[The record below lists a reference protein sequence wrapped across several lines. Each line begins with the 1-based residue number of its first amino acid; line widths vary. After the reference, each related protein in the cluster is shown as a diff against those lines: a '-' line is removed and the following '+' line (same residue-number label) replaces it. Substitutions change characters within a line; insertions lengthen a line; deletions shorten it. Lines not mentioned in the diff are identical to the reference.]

1 MTSSSCV
8 ITTPSG
14 LATSKASHVGNGDIG
29 RREWLLWLGAVT
41 VGGSS
46 LGCDEP
52 AAMAP
57 PPIDGVLRGAS
68 PERGHL
74 LIDGA
79 PRDAFRGAS
88 RREVDVAII
97 GGGPSGLA
105 AGWHLRRRGITRFE
119 VLELEDSIGG
129 SSTSDRNAITPYP
142 WGAHYVPVPH
152 RDNTALIEL
161 FRDMNVLTINRDGQP
176 IANEEVLVRAPD
188 ERLFYRGFWHP
199 GLFPHAGASAE
210 DLAELRRFQAR
221 IRDFVA
227 LRDGQGRRAFTLPF
241 SACSTDPDLSAL
253 DRVSARSWLDRERF
267 VSERLRWVL
276 EYGCR
281 DDYGAGLEET
291 SAWAMLF
298 YHAARIESPGADPAE
313 LMTWPNGNGA
323 IVEHFRER
331 IGDEH
336 MKTHAVVLGLSRADE
351 RVEVRLLRGPDRV
364 PEIVVAQSVILAV
377 PKFVAARL
385 VREIDESRLLDVRAF
400 EYSPWVVANLTLRDR
415 PVDRGAPLAWDNVLY
430 ESPSLGYVTATHQ
443 RGRVHGPTVF
453 TYYLPLTRGPTRDAR
468 RQMLSTPLAEW
479 QRFVLDDLRRAHRD
493 IDSRVTRVDVALWGH
508 AMIRPAPGFIFGNAR
523 TRAARPLER
532 VTFAHSDSSGL
543 PLFEEAFDQGLSA
556 AERAIHTLRGERD
569 A

>member
-1 MTSSSCV
+1 MV
-8 ITTPSG
+8 
-14 LATSKASHVGNGDIG
+14 NGDIG
-29 RREWLLWLGAVT
+29 RREWLLWLGAAT
-41 VGGSS
+41 VGGIS
-46 LGCDEP
+46 LGCD
-52 AAMAP
+52 AP
-57 PPIDGVLRGAS
+57 TARVPDSIDGVLRGAS
-68 PERGHL
+68 PTRGHL
-74 LIDGA
+74 LIDGVS
-79 PRDAFRGAS
+79 RDAFRGAL
-88 RREVDVAII
+88 RREVDVAIV

-105 AGWHLRRRGITRFE
+105 AGWHLQRRGVMGFE

-129 SSTSDRNAITPYP
+129 TSTSDRNAITAYP

-152 RDNTALIEL
+152 RDNTALIDL
-161 FRDMNVLTINRDGQP
+161 FRDMNVLTVDSDGQP
-176 IANEEVLVRAPD
+176 IANEEVRVRAPD
-188 ERLFYRGFWHP
+188 ERLFYRGFWQP

-210 DLAELRRFQAR
+210 DMAELRRFQAR

-227 LRDGQGRRAFTLPF
+227 MRDARGRRAFTLPF

-253 DRVSARSWLDRERF
+253 DRISARAWLEQESF
-267 VSERLRWVL
+267 VSERLRWAI

-281 DDYGAGLEET
+281 DDYGAGLDET

-298 YHAARIESPGADPAE
+298 YHSARIDSPGADPAE

-331 IGDEH
+331 IGNQRLS
-336 MKTHAVVLGLSRADE
+336 THAVVLGLSMAGE
-351 RVEVRLLRGPDRV
+351 RVEVRLLRGADRV
-364 PEIVVAQSVILAV
+364 PEIIVAQSVILAV

-385 VREIDESRLLDVRAF
+385 VREIDESRLLDASAF

-430 ESPSLGYVTATHQ
+430 ESPSLGYVSATHQ

-468 RQMLSTPLAEW
+468 RRMLSTPLREW
-479 QRFVLDDLRRAHRD
+479 QRFVLNDLRRAHHN
-493 IDSRVTRVDVALWGH
+493 IDSLVTRIDVALWGH
-508 AMIRPAPGFIFGNAR
+508 AMIRPAPGFIFGSAR
-523 TRAARPLER
+523 TQAARPLER

-543 PLFEEAFDQGLSA
+543 PLFEEAFDQGVGA
-556 AERAIHTLRGERD
+556 AERAIRTLRGERD